1 MVTDISSNNR
11 KIAKNTILLYF
22 RMLLIMLVNLYTSR
36 VILNALGVEDY
47 GIYNVVGGLVSMFSM
62 ISGAISVSISRFI
75 TFELGKSDN
84 NKLKAVFSS
93 SVIIQYIMCA
103 IIIFIA
109 ETIGLWF
116 LNNHMTFPES
126 RGFATNI
133 IYQITI
139 VTFCISLLNIPYHA
153 AIIAHERMKAY
164 SFISIIDSFLKLTIA
179 IIIPFI
185 TFDKLIIYVFL
196 LLIAL
201 LCVRIIYLIYCKR
214 NFEETRC
221 RKNLDKRVLKEMFV
235 YSGWTYIGASSALLR
250 DAGGNILINI
260 FYGPI
265 ANAARG
271 IGVQV
276 QSAVNQFSSN
286 FMTALNPQIIKSY
299 AIGDYKYV
307 NFLLFN
313 GSRFSFYVMLLFALP
328 ILFNT
333 QYILLLWLKQVPEYT
348 VWFVRLAL
356 IFSLSEAISN
366 PLITAASANGRIKK
380 YQLLVG
386 GIQSLNFPISLIAL
400 FFGFPPYS
408 VFMVAIVLSQF
419 CLLGRLYILKTMIN
433 LPVLSFIKKVYLR
446 IIIVTIISSI
456 SPFILQTCMEEK
468 FLDFLISVII
478 SIISVGLSIYYI
490 GVNKEERDTIL
501 NYAYKLKKKIIK

>member
-1 MVTDISSNNR
+1 
-11 KIAKNTILLYF
+11 
-22 RMLLIMLVNLYTSR
+22 
-36 VILNALGVEDY
+36 
-47 GIYNVVGGLVSMFSM
+47 
-62 ISGAISVSISRFI
+62 
-75 TFELGKSDN
+75 
-84 NKLKAVFSS
+84 
-93 SVIIQYIMCA
+93 
-103 IIIFIA
+103 
-109 ETIGLWF
+109 
-116 LNNHMTFPES
+116 
-126 RGFATNI
+126 
-133 IYQITI
+133 
-139 VTFCISLLNIPYHA
+139 
-153 AIIAHERMKAY
+153 
-164 SFISIIDSFLKLTIA
+164 
-179 IIIPFI
+179 
-185 TFDKLIIYVFL
+185 
-196 LLIAL
+196 
-201 LCVRIIYLIYCKR
+201 
-214 NFEETRC
+214 
-221 RKNLDKRVLKEMFV
+221 MFV

-299 AIGDYKYV
+299 ATGDYKYV

-400 FFGFPPYS
+400 YFGFPPYS